1 MTDNEKRRIK
11 EQNDY
16 VIRGLKT
23 GDPLVAIPTS
33 ATFFPPRQII
43 KKIKD
48 AMDFHLTAKP
58 VSKAKL
64 TLVP

>member
-23 GDPLVAIPTS
+23 GDPLVAIPTA

-43 KKIKD
+43 KKNKD
-48 AMDFHLTAKP
+48 ALDFNLKMKP
-58 VSKAKL
+58 RLQLAPSC
-64 TLVP
+64 P

>member
-16 VIRGLKT
+16 VIRGLKV
-23 GDPLVAIPTS
+23 GDPLMAIPTV

-43 KKIKD
+43 KKDKD
-48 AMDFHLTAKP
+48 ALDFGQKP
-58 VSKAKL
+58 KARL
-64 TLVP
+64 QLVPSCP